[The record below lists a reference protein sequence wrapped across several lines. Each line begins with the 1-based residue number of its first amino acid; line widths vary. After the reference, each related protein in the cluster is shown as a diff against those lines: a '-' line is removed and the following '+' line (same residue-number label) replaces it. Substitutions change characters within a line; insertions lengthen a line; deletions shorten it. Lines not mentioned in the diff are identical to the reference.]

1 MKVFVSLV
9 NIMYSRARNY
19 TKSRSWHFYWGRWR
33 LRARRCASRSGIS
46 VESPT
51 SIFCSWGFVEEDQAP
66 HFSRLVL
73 KHGFLISLLHLSLLR
88 PFMHAMKNKEVH
100 LWSVHMRH
108 LSWDSEQWGSSF
120 QWSEFLGASQVLGTV
135 LTAHWLF
142 SIWAGCWTRAGWK
155 GCSALGS
162 DEKMVREK
170 NHREIN
176 DTSKSW
182 GPFFLFWALLKP
194 LNLCRG
200 SIILGSEGPGF
211 ICFSSFPSLPPFS
224 PSLKQLFTKCLYLY

>member
-9 NIMYSRARNY
+9 NIVYSRARNY
-19 TKSRSWHFYWGRWR
+19 TKSWSWHFCWGRWR

-66 HFSRLVL
+66 HFSRSVL
-73 KHGFLISLLHLSLLR
+73 KHDFLISLLHLSLLR
-88 PFMHAMKNKEVH
+88 PFMHAMENKEVH
-100 LWSVHMRH
+100 LWSVHMRY
-108 LSWDSEQWGSSF
+108 LSWDSGQWGSSF

-135 LTAHWLF
+135 VSMLQMIAHWLF

-170 NHREIN
+170 NHREVVPQNHEDAI
-176 DTSKSW
+176 
-182 GPFFLFWALLKP
+182 FFFWH
-194 LNLCRG
+194 
-200 SIILGSEGPGF
+200 F
-211 ICFSSFPSLPPFS
+211 
-224 PSLKQLFTKCLYLY
+224 